1 MIIDKNVLRWIV
13 IPDLDHPLCGASEED
28 AGDEG
33 VPGDVVDRS
42 VVRRIRFQEPAIETS
57 FEYVISILWYIWIR
71 HFNTFTFSRIQIHQW
86 TSSLLGQGP
95 KFIFRR
101 LGI

>member
-1 MIIDKNVLRWIV
+1 V
-13 IPDLDHPLCGASEED
+13 IPDLDHPLCGAGEED

-57 FEYVISILWYIWIR
+57 FEY
-71 HFNTFTFSRIQIHQW
+71 FDTFY
-86 TSSLLGQGP
+86 TSLIGYHLD
-95 KFIFRR
+95 
-101 LGI
+101 L